1 MVAGRSGGKHG
12 DRKGWRET
20 RWREEVEGIPVVGRG
35 GGRGVAEMVAENKI
49 GFAKPDCNESGYST
63 PI

>member
-12 DRKGWRET
+12 DGKGWRET

-35 GGRGVAEMVAENKI
+35 GGRGVAEMVAENKL
-49 GFAKPDCNESGYST
+49 GFAKPDCN
-63 PI
+63 